1 MGNCDL
7 EPKSSTSTVVLPAT
21 GTAGDVADT
30 LAYGIYTTDAF
41 LSGASDQV
49 AYVYNKLGG
58 NILNLELTPS
68 NVYNSYEE
76 SCLEYSYLLNTHQ
89 AKNVLSDLLGGTTGS
104 FDEDGEF
111 VTPQV
116 NAALKLPRFTF
127 SYPQLVAQGASAEAG
142 MGGNQRVYSASVDI
156 VADKQDYDL
165 QDAVYSASL
174 EAGSLFSGS
183 IGQNKVTI
191 EKIFFK
197 TPRATWR
204 FFGGSGPLGVGNLS
218 TYGMYADDSQFE
230 VIPVWQNQLQ
240 ANAYEHALKVR
251 GSHYSYELKN
261 NHLRVF
267 PVPNTTYPEKL
278 WFYFRATEEAYEEED
293 GRRYGA
299 DGVNNMN
306 ALPFPNFPY
315 NKINSIGKQWIRRFA
330 LSLAKETL
338 GQVRSKLA
346 SIPIPG
352 SEVTL
357 NGPALISEAKEEQLA
372 LRDELK
378 EVFDDLSYQ
387 KLAEGDAALH
397 NATIETLTK
406 VPHGIFVG

>member
-1 MGNCDL
+1 MGISLD
-7 EPKSSTSTVVLPAT
+7 PKSNTSTVVLPAT
-21 GTAGDVADT
+21 GTHADVVGT
-30 LAYGIYTTDAF
+30 LAYGIYNSTSF
-41 LSGASDQV
+41 ISGAVDQV

-58 NILNLELTPS
+58 NVLNLEITPS

-76 SCLEYSYLLNTHQ
+76 ACLEYSYLLNTHQ

-111 VTPQV
+111 VTPQT

-127 SYPQLVAQGASAEAG
+127 TYPQLVAQGVSAEAK

-156 VADKQDYDL
+156 VADQQDYDL
-165 QDAVYSASL
+165 QEAVYDASL
-174 EAGSLFSGS
+174 VAGASFSNSVGNNKISIDQLFY
-183 IGQNKVTI
+183 
-191 EKIFFK
+191 K

-204 FFGGSGPLGVGNLS
+204 FFGGSGPIGAGNLS

-230 VIPVWQNQLQ
+230 LIPVWQNQLQ
-240 ANAYEHALKVR
+240 ANAYEHALKIR
-251 GSHYSYELKN
+251 TSHYSYELKN
-261 NHLRVF
+261 NRLRLY
-267 PVPNTTYPEKL
+267 PTPSTTTPDKI
-278 WFYFRATEEAYEEED
+278 WFYFKVAEEAYAEEGD
-293 GRRYGA
+293 RKYGA

-346 SIPIPG
+346 TIPIPG
-352 SEVTL
+352 SDVTL
-357 NGPALISEAKEEQLA
+357 NGSALISEAKEEQLA

-378 EVFDDLSYQ
+378 EVFDELTYQ
-387 KLAEGDAALH
+387 KLAEGDAELH
-397 NATIETLTK
+397 NSTLDTLTK
-406 VPHGIFVG
+406 VPHGIYVG